1 MKKTG
6 ETISMRIDAHQ
17 HFWRLADRAGAWP
30 PPALAPI
37 YRDFL
42 ADDLAPL
49 LREHGIASTVVV
61 QSMPTEADTYFLLD
75 LAGRHDF
82 IGGVVGWADLKALD
96 APERIAALAADTA
109 LKGLRPMLQDLD
121 DERWIDDP
129 ALAPAVRAM
138 LEHRLSFDALVL
150 PRHLPALLAFA
161 ERYPA
166 LPIVIDHGAKPPI
179 AEGDSASWR
188 EDMTRLA
195 ALPQV
200 HCKLSGLVTEAGAG
214 WDLARLRPVVDHLI
228 AVFGPGRLIWG
239 SDWPVLKLASEYGEW
254 IAASEGLLAGLGAAD
269 QDRIFGLNAR
279 RFYRLD

>member
-1 MKKTG
+1 
-6 ETISMRIDAHQ
+6 MRIDAHQ

-30 PPALAPI
+30 PPELAPI

-49 LREHGIASTVVV
+49 LQQHGIASTVLV
-61 QSMPTEADTYFLLD
+61 QSMPNEADTRFLLD
-75 LAGRHDF
+75 LASRHDF

-96 APERIAALAADTA
+96 APERIAALAADPA

-129 ALAPAVRAM
+129 ALAPAAQAM
-138 LEHRLSFDALVL
+138 IEHGLSFDALVL

-195 ALPQV
+195 ALPGV

-214 WDLARLRPVVDHLI
+214 WDVARLRPVVDHLI
-228 AVFGPGRLIWG
+228 AVFGPRRLIWG

-254 IAASEGLLAGLGAAD
+254 IAVSERLLAGLGAAD
-269 QDRIFGLNAR
+269 RDRIFGLNAR